1 MIKLKEGEAVRVSW
15 YDSIALN
22 GWKYNKEGLGKAGRI
37 QTIGYVA
44 HNSAEAVAITSSIG
58 TQGGMLD
65 PINIPWRAI
74 EKLEKLGEEWN
85 RS

>member
-1 MIKLKEGEAVRVSW
+1 MVKLKEGEAVRVSW

-22 GWKYNKEGLGKAGRI
+22 GWRYSTEGLGKAGRI

-44 HNSAEAVAITSSIG
+44 HNTNEAVSITSSIG
-58 TQGGMLD
+58 KSGGFLD
-65 PINIPWRAI
+65 PISIPWKAV

-85 RS
+85 R